1 MRRAATVIP
10 QLLLAVA
17 LAGAASSPLLL
28 PSAATAQRNENSP
41 RSVYG
46 HVLNRENQ
54 PCAKAVVYLKDTK
67 TLVIRSYIT
76 APDGAF
82 KFSALAANVDY
93 EIYADFEGGHS
104 PVKTLGAFDERKHV
118 DVTLKIRPVR

>member
-1 MRRAATVIP
+1 MQKLATMIP
-10 QLLLAVA
+10 RLLLMAALLA
-17 LAGAASSPLLL
+17 LAAP
-28 PSAATAQRNENSP
+28 AQRNENSL
-41 RSVYG
+41 RSVHG

-54 PCAKAVVYLKDTK
+54 PCAKAVVYLKDTR

-104 PVKTLGAFDERKHV
+104 PVKTLSAFDTHQQV
-118 DVTLKIRPVR
+118 NVTLKIRPAR

>member
-1 MRRAATVIP
+1 MRRPAAVISK
-10 QLLLAVA
+10 LLLMAA
-17 LAGAASSPLLL
+17 LAGAELLLL
-28 PSAATAQRNENSP
+28 PPAAPAQRNENSP

-54 PCAKAVVYLKDTK
+54 PCPKAVVYLKDTK
-67 TLVIRSYIT
+67 SLAIRSYIT
-76 APDGAF
+76 KPDGTF